1 MKKTFLSMAAMLLL
15 ATGVNAQK
23 VFDAKVAK
31 MADLAKLANRNK
43 VELNVASTST
53 AKQNGMKK
61 EGEQEV
67 QATLV
72 GFMPESTSVTFA
84 GWPSVDDAMGVGA
97 QMPLDENAYGYKV
110 VGVRFAVMASLGVS
124 PDEDHPVGAFVCAM
138 PSDENAT
145 NYAAATGVD
154 LAEGDYE
161 LSVVDGKS
169 LDVKWNDVPVAQP
182 FTIDNTMSA
191 LMWGLYYVQNTDD
204 EEGSYDS
211 YPFILCKYGAD
222 EEFPDANEGYYPFL
236 ALGSFGSNGFDWYIG
251 SDATRSPYALCAY
264 AICELPNGSTAVI
277 GLNGSKKPVAQ
288 QYYTVD
294 GKRLSAPQKGLNIV
308 KLSNGETQ
316 KVYVK

>member
-1 MKKTFLSMAAMLLL
+1 MAAMLLL

-43 VELNVASTST
+43 VELNVASTSI

-72 GFMPESTSVTFA
+72 GFMPESNSVTFA
-84 GWPSVDDAMGVGA
+84 GWPSVDDAMGVAA
-97 QMPLDENAYGYKV
+97 QMPLPEESYGYKV
-110 VGVRFAVMASLGVS
+110 VGVRFAVVASLGVS
-124 PDEDHPVGAFVCAM
+124 PDEDHPVGAFVCAY

-145 NYAAATGVD
+145 NYAAATDVD
-154 LAEGDYE
+154 LAEDDYE
-161 LSVVDGKS
+161 LSVVDGNS

-182 FTIDNTMSA
+182 FTIDDTMSD
-191 LMWGLYYVQNTDD
+191 LMWGLYYVQNTDED
-204 EEGSYDS
+204 SDDS
-211 YPFILCKYGAD
+211 YPFILGKYGAD
-222 EEFPDANEGYYPFL
+222 EEFPDYKEGYYPLL
-236 ALGSFGSNGFDWYIG
+236 ALGTFGNNGFNWYMG
-251 SDATRSPYALCAY
+251 NNPNSSNLYALCAY
-264 AICELPNGSTAVI
+264 AICQLPNGETAVV

>member
-1 MKKTFLSMAAMLLL
+1 MKKTLLSMAAMLLL

-43 VELNVASTST
+43 VELNVASTSI

-61 EGEQEV
+61 EGEAQYS
-67 QATLV
+67 LV
-72 GFMPESTSVTFA
+72 GYQPATTPVGYE
-84 GWPSVDDAMGVGA
+84 GWPTVEDAMGVAA
-97 QMPLDENAYGYKV
+97 QMPFDESAYGLKV
-110 VGVRFAVMASLGVS
+110 VGVRFAVVGSLGVS
-124 PDEDHPVGAFVCAM
+124 PDDEHPVGAFVYAM

-145 NYAAATGVD
+145 DYAAFGGVN
-154 LAEGDYE
+154 LPEGSYNVSE
-161 LSVVDGKS
+161 VDGQS
-169 LDVKWNDVPVAQP
+169 LNLQWNDVAINP
-182 FTIDNTMSA
+182 FTIDDTMAA
-191 LMWGLYYVQNTDD
+191 LMWGVYYVQNTDQ
-204 EEGSYDS
+204 DS
-211 YPFILCKYGAD
+211 QDATPFLYGEYEDAS
-222 EEFPDANEGYYPFL
+222 EFPDYTQGYCPYL
-236 ALGSFGSNGFDWYIG
+236 ILGSFGTSGFNWYLNANEEYPFAVCMMVIV
-251 SDATRSPYALCAY
+251 
-264 AICELPNGSTAVI
+264 ELPNGSTAVI